1 MMMEYDFHWGSILG
15 YEGSEE
21 FAEVI
26 LAYARGVTT
35 VYN

>member
-1 MMMEYDFHWGSILG
+1 MEYDFPWGNTLG

-26 LAYARGVTT
+26 LAYVRGIAT